1 MSIAV
6 LSQYIAKSFAAARL
20 CCRRIVKYSSSAQ
33 VLVLISAIDT
43 DGFADDAVFAADM
56 TEVVVLSSIIT
67 SVCSSLSFSST
78 SNKLDGVLMVDNC
91 DCFFG
96 ATVDWTENS
105 FKVIPTAKAGRYRC
119 WDW

>member
-6 LSQYIAKSFAAARL
+6 LSQYIAKSLAAARL
-20 CCRRIVKYSSSAQ
+20 CCRRILKLSSSSVQ
-33 VLVLISAIDT
+33 VLVLVLIPAMV
-43 DGFADDAVFAADM
+43 A
-56 TEVVVLSSIIT
+56 EVVVLSSIIT

-78 SNKLDGVLMVDNC
+78 SDKLDGVLICVVNC
-91 DCFFG
+91 CCCFFG

-119 WDW
+119 